1 MAFFRLR
8 KDPGPHALPLAM
20 LGVRMGER
28 LLWIGADEAE
38 MFAAVATKVGLSG
51 RAAAVSRDEAGRRR
65 LEAAAASEGVLA
77 DLEIAPG
84 ALPFED
90 ASFDLAVLAGPKQV
104 LEILPEAARSAWLR
118 EAFRVLRPGGRFIVI
133 ERFGGGRFLGVFP
146 AGSGRPS
153 GGQAACDA
161 LEGAGFRPVRL
172 LAARA
177 GLQFVE
183 GLKRA

>member
-1 MAFFRLR
+1 MAIFR
-8 KDPGPHALPLAM
+8 KGPGPHALPLAM

-51 RAAAVSRDEAGRRR
+51 RAAAVSRNEAGRRR
-65 LEAAAASEGVLA
+65 LEVAAAREGVLA

-84 ALPFED
+84 PLPFED
-90 ASFDLAVLAGPKQV
+90 ASFDLAVLAGPNHV
-104 LEILPEAARSAWLR
+104 VENLPEDARSAWLR
-118 EAFRVLRPGGRFIVI
+118 EAFRVLRPGGRFLVI
-133 ERFGGGRFLGVFP
+133 ERFGGGRLLGLLP
-146 AGSGRPS
+146 APGARPS
-153 GGQAACDA
+153 GGQAARDA

-172 LAARA
+172 LAARS